1 MSTSGQSTR
10 STGTGRTV
18 VAGAIAG
25 LIGGVAMAMVMMIV
39 TALAGMGFLAPLY
52 AIAATFNRSWAM
64 TKGFD
69 LAPLLVGLMLHMI
82 NSALFGLL
90 FTLLLRG
97 LFPRALALPAAAAVA
112 GMAWGLIL
120 LVVNQFIVLPLA
132 DPPLVTATSGIF
144 GWWLVGHLMY
154 GVVLGAIVGAPLGNV
169 HVPLTRPRPRTRTGQ
184 ATS

>member
-1 MSTSGQSTR
+1 MSTIGQSTR

-18 VAGAIAG
+18 AAGAIAG
-25 LIGGVAMAMVMMIV
+25 LIGGVVMAMVMMIV

-64 TKGFD
+64 AKGVD
-69 LAPLLVGLMLHMI
+69 GGPLLAGLMLHML

-97 LFPRALALPAAAAVA
+97 IFPRALALPAAALA

-154 GVVLGAIVGAPLGNV
+154 GVVLGAIVGATLGNV
-169 HVPLTRPRPRTRTGQ
+169 HAPLTRTGQ
-184 ATS
+184 AIS